1 MEVGLGGCEGRRVH
15 RKEVD
20 LFHTW
25 RATGRR
31 CWDEDS
37 PATMAMMRS
46 QCADDG
52 MARCSAHLNIL
63 STRTGH

>member
-1 MEVGLGGCEGRRVH
+1 MH
-15 RKEVD
+15 KKEVD

-37 PATMAMMRS
+37 SATMAMTRS
-46 QCADDG
+46 QGADDG
-52 MARCSAHLNIL
+52 MARGSAHLNIL
-63 STRTGH
+63 PTKTGR